1 MKRTNLARW
10 IGLLLSLTLFSL
22 AALPTAALT
31 PAYPITGSYLSS
43 TYHDNLLKL
52 PRTGD
57 RAFDTV
63 AVALSQL
70 DYHEG
75 NSTADFD
82 GENGGGSRNYT
93 EYNYAFGQI
102 GGTYGYAWCAAF
114 ASWCLEQADAE
125 SAAGGL
131 FASCTLWV
139 ERLQALGQYSTR
151 LSGYT
156 PKTGDLIFFRSAGV
170 ARASDHVGLVRY
182 VKGGRVYTVEGNSS
196 DRVSLRDYALKDT
209 YIVGYGKPVYRSSF
223 SLPKTALECEDKVVG
238 WYTVTNDFLNIRASA
253 STGAAKRG
261 SLDKGDMVRI
271 VSIKNGWG
279 AFYYNGKLS
288 YISLDY
294 ADFTSPSSYRVSY
307 DAAGG
312 KNAPTTVSYFSM
324 ENASVSAKEPTREGF
339 LFLGWQ
345 DSTGKQYA
353 SGDPLP
359 VADTALVA
367 VWELIPVA
375 EEPPV
380 PDTPEAPSEDD
391 AAEGVGE
398 DFLAPVPGD
407 TALETVVPVDPETPV
422 ENANAPEIAAG
433 VVVSLLTASLGG
445 WWLYVWQKR
454 RREEE
459 D

>member
-1 MKRTNLARW
+1 MKRTRLTRW
-10 IGLLLSLTLFSL
+10 IGFLLSLTLFSL
-22 AALPTAALT
+22 AALPAAALT

-43 TYHDNLLKL
+43 TYHENLLKL

-82 GENGGGSRNYT
+82 GENRNGSRNYT

-151 LSGYT
+151 SSGYT

-209 YIVGYGKPVYRSSF
+209 YIVGYGKPAYRSSYF
-223 SLPKTALECEDKVVG
+223 LPKTALECEDKVIG
-238 WYTVTNDFLNIRASA
+238 FYTVTNDFVNVRASA
-253 STGAAKRG
+253 SSSAAKRG
-261 SLDKGDMVRI
+261 ALDKGDTVRI

-307 DAAGG
+307 DGAGG
-312 KNAPTTVSYFSM
+312 KNAPATTSYFSV
-324 ENASVSAKEPTREGF
+324 ESASVSAKEPTREGY

-353 SGDPLP
+353 AGDALP

-367 VWELIPVA
+367 VWELIPVV
-375 EEPPV
+375 EEPEV
-380 PDTPEAPSEDD
+380 PSTPDAPS
-391 AAEGVGE
+391 GE
-398 DFLAPVPGD
+398 DSFESVGDEFLAPVPGD
-407 TALETVVPVDPETPV
+407 HAPEALHPVDPV
-422 ENANAPEIAAG
+422 GGSDGAAIAAG
-433 VVVSLLTASLGG
+433 VAVALLTAGFGG

>member
-1 MKRTNLARW
+1 MKRTRLTRW

-22 AALPTAALT
+22 AALPAAALT

-43 TYHDNLLKL
+43 TYHENLLKL

-82 GENGGGSRNYT
+82 GENAKGSRNYT

-114 ASWCLEQADAE
+114 ASWCLEQADAA

-139 ERLQALGQYSTR
+139 ERLQSLGQYSTR

-196 DRVSLRDYALKDT
+196 DRVSLRDYALKDA
-209 YIVGYGKPVYRSSF
+209 YIVGYGKPAYRSSF
-223 SLPKTALECEDKVVG
+223 SVPKTALECEDTVVG

-253 STGAAKRG
+253 SSSAGKRG
-261 SLDKGDMVRI
+261 VLDKGDMVRI

-279 AFYYNGKLS
+279 AFYYKDKLS

-294 ADFTSPSSYRVSY
+294 ADFTSPSSYRVRY

-312 KNAPTTVSYFSM
+312 ENAPATTSYFSM
-324 ENASVSAKEPTREGF
+324 ESASVSAKEPTREGY

-345 DSTGKQYA
+345 DGAGKRYA
-353 SGDPLP
+353 AGDALPLT
-359 VADTALVA
+359 DTALVA

-375 EEPPV
+375 EEPTAPEE
-380 PDTPEAPSEDD
+380 PDAPSGEGS
-391 AAEGVGE
+391 AEGEGDE
-398 DFLAPVPGD
+398 FLAPVPGD
-407 TALETVVPVDPETPV
+407 RAPESLDPDASTSPAEDS
-422 ENANAPEIAAG
+422 AAEIAAG
-433 VVVSLLTASLGG
+433 VAVSLLTASLGG

>member
-1 MKRTNLARW
+1 MKRTRLTRW
-10 IGLLLSLTLFSL
+10 IGLLLSLHLFSL
-22 AALPTAALT
+22 AALPAAALT

-43 TYHDNLLKL
+43 TYHENLLKL

-82 GENGGGSRNYT
+82 GENGNGSRNYT
-93 EYNYAFGQI
+93 EYNYAYGQV

-114 ASWCLEQADAE
+114 ASWCLEQADAAG
-125 SAAGGL
+125 AAGGL
-131 FASCTLWV
+131 FVSCTLWV

-151 LSGYT
+151 SSGYT

-196 DRVSLRDYALKDT
+196 DRVSLRDYALKDS
-209 YIVGYGKPVYRSSF
+209 YIVGYGKPAYRSSF

-238 WYTVTNDFLNIRASA
+238 WYTVTNDFLNIRAAASSSA
-253 STGAAKRG
+253 SKRG
-261 SLDKGDMVRI
+261 TLDKGDMVR
-271 VSIKNGWG
+271 VLSIKNGWG
-279 AFYYNGKLS
+279 AFYYKEKLS

-294 ADFTSPSSYRVSY
+294 ADFTSPSSYRVRY

-312 KNAPTTVSYFSM
+312 ENAPATVSYLSM
-324 ENASVSAKEPTREGF
+324 ESAAVSAKTPTREGY

-345 DSTGKQYA
+345 DGAGKQYKA
-353 SGDPLP
+353 GDALP
-359 VADTALVA
+359 VADTTLIA

-375 EEPPV
+375 EEPTL
-380 PDTPEAPSEDD
+380 PDEPEAPSGDD
-391 AAEGVGE
+391 TAQGEGDE
-398 DFLAPVPGD
+398 FLTPVPGD
-407 TALETVVPVDPETPV
+407 TAPEALVPVAPSTPV
-422 ENANAPEIAAG
+422 ESANAAAIAAG
-433 VVVSLLTASLGG
+433 VAVSLLTASLGG